1 MPDSPRNPTL
11 LSVVAPVYNEEE
23 LVERFVRR
31 ACAAVAD
38 YTFELVLVN
47 DGCSD
52 ATPELLDRMAA
63 EDPRV
68 RVIHLSRNFGH
79 QAALTAG
86 LEHAV
91 GDVVAM
97 IDADLQDPP
106 ELIPTMVAR
115 WEAGADV
122 VYAVR
127 KQREGETAFKLAT
140 ASWFYKLFDKL
151 AQVDLE
157 PNSGDFRL
165 LDRRALDA
173 LLTMTERSRF
183 LRGMTVWVGFTQT
196 AVPYERDARHAGE
209 TKYTLRKMLRFSLDA
224 IASFSHVPLQLATY
238 VGLLSAGLAFF
249 AIPVVIGLHFAGSYL
264 PGFGSLT
271 IAILLLGGI
280 QLIALGVIGEYVGR
294 IYDEV
299 KHRPLYIV
307 RDERNRPDRHR
318 RPAGPDRPRRA
329 ARARCSRERQSSAA
343 EPWPTPP
350 RTRSRRRSYRA
361 WSTARSASA
370 SRPPATASKARSRS
384 PATATAAVSPTCSTP
399 PSATS

>member
-1 MPDSPRNPTL
+1 MDAYPDPHPVSQQMPDTALRTPKL
-11 LSVVAPVYNEEE
+11 LSIVAPVYDEQE
-23 LVERFVRR
+23 LIEAFVQR
-31 ACAAVAD
+31 ACAAAAD
-38 YTFELVLVN
+38 YEFELLLVN
-47 DGCSD
+47 DGSSD
-52 ATPELLDRMAA
+52 DTPRLLDEIAA
-63 EDPRV
+63 KDKRV
-68 RVIHLSRNFGH
+68 RVVHLSRNFGH

-106 ELIPTMVAR
+106 ELIPDMIAQ
-115 WEAGADV
+115 WSQGADV

-173 LLTMTERSRF
+173 LLAMTERSRF
-183 LRGMTVWVGFTQT
+183 LRGMTVWVGFNQT
-196 AVPYERDARHAGE
+196 AVSYERDARTAGE
-209 TKYTLRKMLRFSLDA
+209 TKYTLSKMLRFSLDA
-224 IASFSHVPLQLATY
+224 IASFSHLPLQLATY
-238 VGLLSAGLAFF
+238 IGMLSAGVAFV
-249 AIPVVIGLHFAGSYL
+249 AIPVVIILRLFDSYL
-264 PGFGSLT
+264 PGFGAIT

-307 RDERNRPDRHR
+307 REERNRPL
-318 RPAGPDRPRRA
+318 PSGGSPQAGPVARAGLA
-329 ARARCSRERQSSAA
+329 ARATQR
-343 EPWPTPP
+343 
-350 RTRSRRRSYRA
+350 
-361 WSTARSASA
+361 
-370 SRPPATASKARSRS
+370 
-384 PATATAAVSPTCSTP
+384 VG
-399 PSATS
+399 

>member
-1 MPDSPRNPTL
+1 MPDNPLRTPTL
-11 LSVVAPVYNEEE
+11 LSLVAPVYDEE
-23 LVERFVRR
+23 LLIEEFVAR
-31 ACAAVAD
+31 ASAALAD
-38 YTFELVLVN
+38 YDFELVLVN
-47 DGCSD
+47 DGSKD
-52 ATPELLDRMAA
+52 RTPELPDRIAA
-63 EDPRV
+63 SDPRV

-106 ELIPTMVAR
+106 ELIPDMVAQ
-115 WEAGADV
+115 WSQGADV

-127 KQREGETAFKLAT
+127 KEREGETAFKLAT

-183 LRGMTVWVGFTQT
+183 LRGMTVWVGFNPT
-196 AVPYERDARHAGE
+196 ASSYPRDARHAGE

-224 IASFSHVPLQLATY
+224 IASFSHLPLQLATY
-238 VGLLSAGLAFF
+238 VGMLSAGLAFV
-249 AIPVVIGLHFAGSYL
+249 AIPVVIVLRIADSYL
-264 PGFGSLT
+264 PGFGPIT

-307 RDERNRPDRHR
+307 REERNRPSKEAR
-318 RPAGPDRPRRA
+318 RPVAPVTRAGLA
-329 ARARCSRERQSSAA
+329 AREPER
-343 EPWPTPP
+343 
-350 RTRSRRRSYRA
+350 
-361 WSTARSASA
+361 
-370 SRPPATASKARSRS
+370 
-384 PATATAAVSPTCSTP
+384 VG
-399 PSATS
+399 

>member
-1 MPDSPRNPTL
+1 MSDSQAKISSAHARIPTL

-23 LVERFVRR
+23 LVEAFVKR
-31 ACAAVAD
+31 ACSAVAD

-47 DGCSD
+47 DGSSD
-52 ATPELLDRMAA
+52 STPALLDRLAA
-63 EDPRV
+63 EDSRV

-86 LEHAV
+86 LEHAR

-106 ELIPTMVAR
+106 ELIPRMIEQ
-115 WEAGADV
+115 WEHGSDV

-127 KQREGETAFKLAT
+127 RQRQGETAFKLAT

-157 PNSGDFRL
+157 PNSGDFRV

-173 LLTMTERSRF
+173 LLSMTERSRF

-196 AVPYERDARHAGE
+196 AVPYERDARSAGE

-224 IASFSHVPLQLATY
+224 IASFSHLPLQLATY
-238 VGLLSAGLAFF
+238 AGLLSAGIAFV
-249 AIPVVIGLHFAGSYL
+249 AIPVVLGLRLTDSYL
-264 PGFGSLT
+264 PGFGT
-271 IAILLLGGI
+271 ITILILLIGGI

-307 RDERNRPDRHR
+307 REERNRP
-318 RPAGPDRPRRA
+318 
-329 ARARCSRERQSSAA
+329 
-343 EPWPTPP
+343 
-350 RTRSRRRSYRA
+350 
-361 WSTARSASA
+361 ASA
-370 SRPPATASKARSRS
+370 SGPAAPVRAGLPARVPERIG
-384 PATATAAVSPTCSTP
+384 
-399 PSATS
+399 

>member
-1 MPDSPRNPTL
+1 MPDTHARVPAL

-23 LVERFVRR
+23 LVEAFVKR

-47 DGCSD
+47 DGSSD
-52 ATPELLDRMAA
+52 STPELLDRLAA
-63 EDPRV
+63 ADPRV

-86 LEHAV
+86 LEHAA

-106 ELIPTMVAR
+106 ELIPRMIEQ
-115 WEAGADV
+115 WEHGSDV

-173 LLTMTERSRF
+173 LLSMTERSRF

-196 AVPYERDARHAGE
+196 AVPYERDARTAGE

-224 IASFSHVPLQLATY
+224 IASFSHLPLQLATY
-238 VGLLSAGLAFF
+238 AGLLSASVAFI
-249 AIPVVIGLHFAGSYL
+249 AIPIVIALHFTGSYL
-264 PGFGSLT
+264 PGFG
-271 IAILLLGGI
+271 
-280 QLIALGVIGEYVGR
+280 
-294 IYDEV
+294 
-299 KHRPLYIV
+299 P
-307 RDERNRPDRHR
+307 
-318 RPAGPDRPRRA
+318 
-329 ARARCSRERQSSAA
+329 
-343 EPWPTPP
+343 
-350 RTRSRRRSYRA
+350 
-361 WSTARSASA
+361 
-370 SRPPATASKARSRS
+370 SRS
-384 PATATAAVSPTCSTP
+384 PSCCWAASS
-399 PSATS
+399 